1 MERFR
6 LFNLQEKN
14 TCPIFAGVTETQTL
28 FHRKSGTSNS
38 GNYETVMKKFMKK
51 NSLFNLQEKNAHPIF
66 ADVTETQTPFLPN
79 GRHEKIAAE
88 VFLAFIDNTN
98 FILLIKTRF

>member
-1 MERFR
+1 MKGKSKGILPTIYRRSCSDDEHLPETYQTFHHPVERFR
-6 LFNLQEKN
+6 
-14 TCPIFAGVTETQTL
+14 
-28 FHRKSGTSNS
+28 
-38 GNYETVMKKFMKK
+38 
-51 NSLFNLQEKNAHPIF
+51 LFNLQEKNAHPIF